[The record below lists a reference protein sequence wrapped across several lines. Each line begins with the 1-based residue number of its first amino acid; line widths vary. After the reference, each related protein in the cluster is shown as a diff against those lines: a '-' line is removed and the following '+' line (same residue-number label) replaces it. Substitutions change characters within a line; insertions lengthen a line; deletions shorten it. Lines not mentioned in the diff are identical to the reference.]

1 MTRQEFIDNIQY
13 WSELLEF
20 CSDEGCNYCEDI
32 YDSDQWNDSINDDV
46 YEMAR
51 TSSWRTILDVL
62 QGYDDLSG
70 YDYYRRDDYGEWH
83 GLDEDD
89 FSSDLDA
96 VNCNEYISRQH
107 FPVPSFWLQLQFHIR
122 IDFQKNIFERF
133 SFCLADISLSEH
145 LIDNVVSL
153 DFIEI
158 PQCHFLNAATS
169 KIFSDC

>member
-46 YEMAR
+46 YEMAG

-89 FSSDLDA
+89 FS
-96 VNCNEYISRQH
+96 EYKYDVLGWGDDGEIWDEDEEEEEP
-107 FPVPSFWLQLQFHIR
+107 PVPYINPEDVTPLEAEDVSMNDLFLSGIEALKTKQDDDSTEA
-122 IDFQKNIFERF
+122 DFN
-133 SFCLADISLSEH
+133 SLLS
-145 LIDNVVSL
+145 
-153 DFIEI
+153 
-158 PQCHFLNAATS
+158 A
-169 KIFSDC
+169 

>member
-20 CSDEGCNYCEDI
+20 CSDEDCNYCEDI
-32 YDSDQWNDSINDDV
+32 YDSDQWNDSINEDV

-89 FSSDLDA
+89 FS
-96 VNCNEYISRQH
+96 EYKYDVLGWGDDGEIWDEDEEEEEP
-107 FPVPSFWLQLQFHIR
+107 PVPYINPEDVTPLEAEDVSMNDLFLSGIEALKTKQDDDSTEA
-122 IDFQKNIFERF
+122 DFN
-133 SFCLADISLSEH
+133 SLLS
-145 LIDNVVSL
+145 
-153 DFIEI
+153 
-158 PQCHFLNAATS
+158 A
-169 KIFSDC
+169 